1 MPDSSSTAA
10 PSRAA
15 LLTAFALV
23 YLIWGSTYL
32 VMKFAVASMPPLLMA
47 GTRYGLAGGLL
58 YAFMR
63 WRGEPAPTLRGWG
76 YAATIGVC
84 LLGFGNGGTTLGVMY
99 LPSGITALLVATV
112 PMFLAVLGWLSGV
125 SPRPTKWVALGLG
138 AGMAGMY
145 LLAAHPTATA
155 VKVPNHQGLG
165 MGIVLVASLVWSIG
179 SLYAKNHQPAPS
191 PFASGGMQMLCGG
204 AAMLVVGLLRGEA
217 TGFELAQVT
226 AKSWLAYAYLVSV
239 GSIVAFTAYI
249 WLLRAVEPA
258 LAGTYAFVNP
268 VVAVLLGWAFAGESL
283 NPQMLGGAAL
293 IVLAVAL
300 VLLGGRRQP
309 TAPRARPEPYLVST
323 NGPSTNASSPD

>member
-1 MPDSSSTAA
+1 MADSTATAA

-15 LLTAFALV
+15 LLTAFTLV

-47 GTRYGLAGGLL
+47 GTRYGMAGGLL
-58 YAFMR
+58 YGFMR
-63 WRGEPAPTLRGWG
+63 WRGEPAPTPRGWG
-76 YAATIGVC
+76 YAALIGVC
-84 LLGFGNGGTTLGVMY
+84 LLGFGNGGTTLGVVY

-145 LLAAHPTATA
+145 LLAAHPTTTA
-155 VKVPNHQGLG
+155 VKIPGHQGLG
-165 MGIVLVASLVWSIG
+165 IFVVLLASLVWSIG
-179 SLYAKNHQPAPS
+179 SLYAKNHQPSPS

-204 AAMLVVGLLRGEA
+204 VAMLVVGLVRGEA
-217 TGFELAQVT
+217 DGFALAQVT
-226 AKSWLAYAYLVSV
+226 TKSWLAFGYLVTL
-239 GSIVAFTAYI
+239 GSIVAFSAYI

-268 VVAVLLGWAFAGESL
+268 VVAVLLGWAFAGEVL

-293 IVLAVAL
+293 IVLAVGL
-300 VLLGGRRQP
+300 VVLGGKKI
-309 TAPRARPEPYLVST
+309 APK
-323 NGPSTNASSPD
+323 

>member
-1 MPDSSSTAA
+1 MF
-10 PSRAA
+10 
-15 LLTAFALV
+15 TAFALV

-47 GTRYGLAGGLL
+47 GTRYAMAGGLL
-58 YAFMR
+58 YGFMR

-76 YAATIGVC
+76 YAVFIGVC

-112 PMFLAVLGWLSGV
+112 PMFLAVLGWLSGI
-125 SPRPTKWVALGLG
+125 SARPTKWVALGLG
-138 AGMAGMY
+138 AGMTGMY

-155 VKVPNHQGLG
+155 VKEPGHQGLG
-165 MGIVLVASLVWSIG
+165 MGIVLLASLVWSIG

-191 PFASGGMQMLCGG
+191 PFASGGIQMLCGG
-204 AAMLVVGLLRGEA
+204 VAMLIVGFVRGEA
-217 TGFELAQVT
+217 DGFTLAQVT
-226 AKSWLAYAYLVSV
+226 TKSWVAYVYLVTF

-283 NPQMLGGAAL
+283 NPEMLGGAAL

-300 VLLGGRRQP
+300 VLLGGRKVGAGP
-309 TAPRARPEPYLVST
+309 APARH
-323 NGPSTNASSPD
+323 

>member
-1 MPDSSSTAA
+1 MLQSNNGSRTPLSGQPDVILPRVLFSSIMSGSTPAA

-58 YAFMR
+58 Y
-63 WRGEPAPTLRGWG
+63 G
-76 YAATIGVC
+76 

-112 PMFLAVLGWLSGV
+112 PMFLAVLGWASGI

-155 VKVPNHQGLG
+155 VKVPGHQGLG
-165 MGIVLVASLVWSIG
+165 ILVVLLASLVWSIG
-179 SLYAKNHQPAPS
+179 SLYAKNHQPAVS
-191 PFASGGMQMLCGG
+191 PFTSGGMQMLCGG
-204 AAMLVVGLLRGEA
+204 AAMLVVGLVRGEA
-217 TGFELAQVT
+217 DGFALAQVT
-226 AKSWLAYAYLVSV
+226 TKSWLAFAYLVTF
-239 GSIVAFTAYI
+239 GSIVAFSAYI

-268 VVAVLLGWAFAGESL
+268 VVAVLLGWAFAGEVL

-293 IVLAVAL
+293 IVLAVGL
-300 VLLGGRRQP
+300 VVLGGKKI
-309 TAPRARPEPYLVST
+309 APK
-323 NGPSTNASSPD
+323 

>member
-1 MPDSSSTAA
+1 MPDSTSTAA
-10 PSRAA
+10 PSRLA

-58 YAFMR
+58 YGFMR
-63 WRGEPAPTLRGWG
+63 WRGEPAPTPRGWA
-76 YAATIGVC
+76 YAAFIGVC

-125 SPRPTKWVALGLG
+125 SPRPTRWVSLGLG

-145 LLAAHPTATA
+145 LLAAHPTATP
-155 VKVPNHQGLG
+155 VKVPGHQGLG
-165 MGIVLVASLVWSIG
+165 IGVVLLASLVWSIG
-179 SLYAKNHQPAPS
+179 SLYAKNHQPAQS
-191 PFASGGMQMLCGG
+191 PFTSGGMQMLCGG
-204 AAMLVVGLLRGEA
+204 AAMLVAGFVHGEA
-217 TGFELAQVT
+217 NGFALAQVT
-226 AKSWLAYAYLVSV
+226 AKSWWAFAYLVTFGSV
-239 GSIVAFTAYI
+239 VAFSAYI

-268 VVAVLLGWAFAGESL
+268 VVAVLLGWAFAGEVL

-293 IVLAVAL
+293 IVLAVVL
-300 VLLGGRRQP
+300 VVLGGKKI
-309 TAPRARPEPYLVST
+309 APK
-323 NGPSTNASSPD
+323 